1 MTGSVDLSATRQP
14 SLYAADIITFILA
27 ALVIGLRLWS
37 RRASGAGLWLD
48 DIFICVAM
56 ANQTVE
62 MALII
67 FRSVQLRCWRTSA
80 GVCLPPPVHMLSC
93 ALTRSALGIPRGY
106 GKHSA
111 AFDSHADYFFFLG
124 FFMAELIYTIII
136 VFVKYSIL
144 ALYLRLF
151 RSVSVKWPVGILA
164 AIVTAWGI
172 AVLFLSIFTC
182 VPPKGFS
189 DKSIDAS
196 CNVNSQQFL
205 FGISI
210 PNIITDVAL
219 LVLPIPY
226 VLQLNSSWSQ
236 KRLLIGTF
244 FLGGFVHSEAGEC
257 FERKHT
263 GRLQLELGRPGN
275 LGRGR
280 KQLCH
285 SVRYI
290 PPLPYLFVPVGSI
303 AYQFLKP
310 ACQCYHANE
319 RKYQLVFLPCEVSGH
334 AKKIETSKS
343 TTDRPEIW
351 TIGGS
356 GPSQGNRKRKGLFSL
371 GESLSTDTTHPFT
384 TLHDPESHVPTNEVH
399 VHSEILV
406 HSESGGLDSTY
417 PESYDMGPLRR
428 G

>member
-14 SLYAADIITFILA
+14 SLYAADIITFLLA
-27 ALVIGLRLWS
+27 ALVVGLRLWS

-56 ANQTVE
+56 A
-62 MALII
+62 
-67 FRSVQLRCWRTSA
+67 R
-80 GVCLPPPVHMLSC
+80 
-93 ALTRSALGIPRGY
+93 IPRGY

-111 AFDSHADYFFFLG
+111 AFGSHADYFFFLG

-182 VPPKGFS
+182 VPPKGFW

-244 FLGGFVHSEAGEC
+244 FLGGFVCIASIL
-257 FERKHT
+257 
-263 GRLQLELGRPGN
+263 RLVSVSRESTQGDFSWNWVDQGIWAVVESNFAIVSACLPTL
-275 LGRGR
+275 RG
-280 KQLCH
+280 
-285 SVRYI
+285 VW
-290 PPLPYLFVPVGSI
+290 
-303 AYQFLKP
+303 
-310 ACQCYHANE
+310 ACVT
-319 RKYQLVFLPCEVSGH
+319 RR
-334 AKKIETSKS
+334 KKIETSKS
-343 TTDRPEIW
+343 TTDRPGIW

-384 TLHDPESHVPTNEVH
+384 TLHDPEIHVPTNEVH
-399 VHSEILV
+399 VHSEVLV